1 MGKIGSEPP
10 SGKIFMTR
18 SILLASVGF
27 ICMAMP
33 ALADPST
40 AELEDARIACRDSFL
55 ARDVEA
61 YLDAAATMISWGE
74 LENADI
80 AQEVELCLA
89 FASAIDGADLE
100 EARSRAAELTEFDV
114 APEIPA
120 APSTDDGRVAEYLA
134 RAQADNADLAEL
146 ASDIAADE
154 GFVPPPSAD
163 RDALEAALNAY
174 VAPIPAS
181 RAQQNLTAYL
191 ALARINP
198 DVQRYQERI
207 QRYEGAIEAER
218 EQLERTARQL
228 EGRLIRTVAEF
239 DGSSWA
245 RHPSSPRFQ
254 DIRDYV
260 TLYLIETASGRQ
272 SLELFINYT
281 SRDGWL
287 FVENASINID
297 GETTRLPVP
306 RWFRD
311 NDTEIWEFGS
321 ITGSNALSIARQI
334 AEADRAVTRFNGQQF
349 YDDYVVSETDK
360 RVIREMLAMWEVISA
375 E

>member
-1 MGKIGSEPP
+1 
-10 SGKIFMTR
+10 MTR

-27 ICMAMP
+27 ICTAMP
-33 ALADPST
+33 APADPST
-40 AELEDARIACRDSFL
+40 AELEEARIACRDSFL

-74 LENADI
+74 LENEDI

-89 FASAIDGADLE
+89 FANALDGADLE

-134 RAQADNADLAEL
+134 RAQADDADLAEL

-154 GFVPPPSAD
+154 GFAPPPSVD

-198 DVQRYQERI
+198 DVQRYRERI
-207 QRYEGAIEAER
+207 QRYEGAIEAEQ

-228 EGRLIRTVAEF
+228 EGRLIRTVADF

-311 NDTEIWEFGS
+311 NDTEVWEFGS
-321 ITGSNALSIARQI
+321 ITGPSALSIARQI
-334 AEADRAVTRFNGQQF
+334 AEADRAVIRFNGQQF
-349 YDDYVVSETDK
+349 YDDYVVSGTDK

>member
-1 MGKIGSEPP
+1 
-10 SGKIFMTR
+10 MTR
-18 SILLASVGF
+18 SIPLAPIGLV
-27 ICMAMP
+27 CLVVP

-40 AELEDARIACRDSFL
+40 TELEDARIACRDSFL
-55 ARDVEA
+55 ARDVDG

-74 LENADI
+74 VENADVV
-80 AQEVELCLA
+80 QEVELCLS
-89 FASAIDGADLE
+89 FANALDGADLE
-100 EARSRAAELTEFDV
+100 EARSRAADSSGSGLASEG
-114 APEIPA
+114 
-120 APSTDDGRVAEYLA
+120 PSTASIDDGRLAAYLA
-134 RAQADNADLAEL
+134 RAQADDADFADL

-154 GFVPPPSAD
+154 TFAPSPSPD
-163 RDALEAALNAY
+163 RDALEAALNTY

-198 DVQRYQERI
+198 DVQRYRERI

-334 AEADRAVTRFNGQQF
+334 AEADRAVIRFNGQQF
-349 YDDYVVSETDK
+349 YDDYVVSEIDK

>member
-1 MGKIGSEPP
+1 
-10 SGKIFMTR
+10 MTR
-18 SILLASVGF
+18 IMLLTPVGLLCLAVSA
-27 ICMAMP
+27 I
-33 ALADPST
+33 ADPST
-40 AELEDARIACRDSFL
+40 AEMEDARIACRDSFL

-74 LENADI
+74 LEQADI

-89 FASAIDGADLE
+89 FANALDGVDVE
-100 EARSRAAELTEFDV
+100 EARRRAAELIEIDV
-114 APEIPA
+114 APENPV
-120 APSTDDGRVAEYLA
+120 APSSDGGRLAEYLA
-134 RAQADNADLAEL
+134 RAQADEANFAEL

-154 GFVPPPSAD
+154 GFAPPPSAD
-163 RDALEAALNAY
+163 RDAVEAALNAY

-181 RAQQNLTAYL
+181 RAQQNLTAYR
-191 ALARINP
+191 ALARLNP
-198 DVQRYQERI
+198 DVQRYRERI
-207 QRYEGAIEAER
+207 QRYKSAIEAER
-218 EQLERTARQL
+218 KQLERTARQL
-228 EGRLIRTVAEF
+228 EDRLIRTVAEY

-260 TLYLIETASGRQ
+260 TLYLIETSSGRQ
-272 SLELFINYT
+272 SLELFVNYT

-287 FVENASINID
+287 FVETASINID
-297 GETTRLPVP
+297 GETSRLPVP

-321 ITGSNALSIARQI
+321 ITGPNALTIARQI
-334 AEADRAVTRFNGQQF
+334 GDADRVVIRFNGQQF
-349 YDDYVVSETDK
+349 YDDYVVSQSDK